1 MREEENQT
9 VQNASVVMNF
19 DLYNLA
25 GDFTGN
31 ASFSWKNDTME
42 ICLGD
47 ITDQWLT
54 YATIQYEGNA
64 TGYQQ
69 RSYYLINYTLTNV
82 SQDLYLYL
90 INDVIGSR
98 ITLTV
103 MDSSGIPQPDHYVLI
118 DRYYVAENAYK
129 TVTVGKTDSSGQ
141 TVIYLEAYDTYYRFK
156 IQDDTTVRQTV
167 SSRLITASSI
177 TLVIEEPNIIEW
189 FEYYDKVRSL
199 CTFNETRRLTECVYN
214 DTVGLATS
222 VCLTSWHITSL
233 QENKTCDNCSTI
245 ANGVLSCSYDLQQN
259 GTHLWQLRANVTLN
273 PVEFLTIDNGYV
285 EMGIANIFGL
295 VGLLVGFILIGT
307 VTFTGLWHPPVAIIL
322 LVASLAMTVYFGLVM
337 FSLEAIIGI
346 AFIGAI
352 IIFRSKS

>member
-19 DLYNLA
+19 DLYSLS

-31 ASFSWKNDTME
+31 ASFSFKNDTME

-54 YATIQYEGNA
+54 YATMQYEGND

-69 RSYYLINYTLTNV
+69 RSYYLINYSLTNV

-98 ITLTV
+98 ITITV
-103 MDSSGIPQPDHYVLI
+103 MDSSGIPQPDFYVLI

-129 TVTVGKTDSSGQ
+129 TVAVGKTDSTGQ
-141 TVIYLEAYDTYYRFK
+141 TVTYLEAYDTYYRFR
-156 IQDDTTVRQTV
+156 IYDDATLKQTI
-167 SSRLITASSI
+167 SSMLITSSSI
-177 TLVIEEPNIIEW
+177 TLVIEEPDIIEW
-189 FEYYDKVRSL
+189 FEYHDKIRSI
-199 CTFNETRRLTECVYN
+199 CAFNETRRLTECIYN
-214 DTVGLATS
+214 DTGSLATS
-222 VCLTSWHITSL
+222 VCLTSWHIQAL
-233 QENKTCDNCSTI
+233 LDNKTCDNCSTT

-273 PVEFLTIDNGYV
+273 PKEFLTVDNAYV
-285 EMGIANIFGL
+285 EMGIANIFGTL
-295 VGLLVGFILIGT
+295 GVIIGFILIGT

-322 LVASLAMTVYFGLVM
+322 LVASLALTVYFGLVM
-337 FSLEAIIGI
+337 FSWTTVVGI